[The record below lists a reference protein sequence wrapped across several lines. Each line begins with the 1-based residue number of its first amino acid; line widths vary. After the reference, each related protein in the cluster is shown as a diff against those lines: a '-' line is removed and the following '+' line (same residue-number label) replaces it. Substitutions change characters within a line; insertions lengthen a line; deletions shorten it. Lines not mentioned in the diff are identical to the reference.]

1 MSTSDWRLRIG
12 SAQILLSAARDR
24 MRQIEHHEI
33 QAIRQEID
41 ALSDRLLAFGDGLEL
56 AEAIP

>member
-1 MSTSDWRLRIG
+1 
-12 SAQILLSAARDR
+12 